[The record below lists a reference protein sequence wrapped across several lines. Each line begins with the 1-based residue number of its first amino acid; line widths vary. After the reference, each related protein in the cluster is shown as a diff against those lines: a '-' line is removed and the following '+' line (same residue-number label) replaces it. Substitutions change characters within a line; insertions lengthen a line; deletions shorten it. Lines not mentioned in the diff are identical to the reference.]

1 MQTNSI
7 NILHDVLSNLNWHDI
22 PTDLSEIDANWCYNR
37 LYEYCAGE
45 VREHLKTTTYED
57 MNAMA
62 GAFKDLWSETMAD
75 DAHYLRGRW

>member
-1 MQTNSI
+1 MQTDSI
-7 NILHDVLSNLNWHDI
+7 DILRDVLSNLNWHDI

-45 VREHLKTTTYED
+45 VREHLHVTTYED

-62 GAFKDLWSETMAD
+62 GAFKDLWSEAIAD
-75 DAHYLRGRW
+75 DTYYLQGRW